1 MHWLRFDLQLMV
13 WRHWRLVL
21 ATEMLVGLVRTAAL
35 LMVVDVRLHHCRRRH
50 LRQRY
55 LDPTRRRC
63 RHLHWLQPRGRPI
76 EHLTTSVRVPRLYPS
91 SLACGGGQTATLA
104 GRRSYCCC
112 RDGCEHQLGLMLGL
126 GARPPLPLPMQDPE
140 GWLPLPMP
148 EAPFLAAAA
157 FASPISF
164 AGLAPRA

>member
-1 MHWLRFDLQLMV
+1 MV

-21 ATEMLVGLVRTAAL
+21 ATEMLVGLMVSTAAL
-35 LMVVDVRLHHCRRRH
+35 LMVVDMRLHRRRRRH

-55 LDPTRRRC
+55 LDPSRRRRRR
-63 RHLHWLQPRGRPI
+63 RHLHWLQLRGRPL

-104 GRRSYCCC
+104 GCCSCCCC
-112 RDGCEHQLGLMLGL
+112 RDGCEHQLGLMLGP